1 MDEVKV
7 LYGSTTGNTESA
19 ARQIA
24 DAFGTKPVNIADATP
39 ADLDAALLILGSSTW
54 GVGEL
59 QGDWTA
65 AISRLANTN
74 LTGRKVA
81 VFGLGDQEGFG
92 DSFCDA
98 MGELAQTALSRGAIL
113 IGRTSAE
120 GYRHIASTAE
130 EDGSFCGLAL
140 DHDNEPERTPDRIAA
155 WVTQLKQEMN
165 QP

>member
-24 DAFGTKPVNIADATP
+24 AAFGTDPVNIADATP
-39 ADLDAALLILGSSTW
+39 GDFDAPLLILGSSTW

-59 QGDWTA
+59 QGDWA
-65 AISRLANTN
+65 AALFRLENTN

-98 MGELAQTALSRGAIL
+98 MGELAKTALSRGATL

-120 GYRHIASTAE
+120 GYRHIASAA
-130 EDGSFCGLAL
+130 EDGGVFCGLAL
-140 DHDNEPERTPDRIAA
+140 DDDNEPDRTSDRIAA
-155 WVTQLKQEMN
+155 WVTQLKQEMTRE
-165 QP
+165 